1 MMEESGIETTPP
13 ASPTPPLTVGGPG
26 GSLPTTAGKTFNVQ
40 INIPFACSLAESRF

>member
-13 ASPTPPLTVGGPG
+13 ASPTPLTVGGPV
-26 GSLPTTAGKTFNVQ
+26 GSLPTSAGKTFDVQ